1 MILVPRTS
9 SLSATDRQA
18 LAGLV
23 PLVAVGIALAEY
35 AFDHTQPRWVSPWF
49 WAALAA
55 TVGLLVFVQ
64 VLRFMKS
71 SPATPSK
78 PDFSAQTIMRRTS
91 TRDEGNS

>member
-1 MILVPRTS
+1 
-9 SLSATDRQA
+9 
-18 LAGLV
+18 
-23 PLVAVGIALAEY
+23 
-35 AFDHTQPRWVSPWF
+35 
-49 WAALAA
+49 
-55 TVGLLVFVQ
+55 LLVFVQ